1 MSNALY
7 AAGGRWFVGQYERP
21 EPLIPKESR
30 VAIADTAG
38 STQTTGS
45 SLRTLRAHIALTKP
59 RIIELLLVTAVP
71 TMFLAAEGLPTWQVT
86 VAVLAGGAFAA
97 GAANTFNSLYDR
109 DIDAVMQRTTHR
121 PAVLGSVSLRA
132 GFIQGLVLSALSIT
146 VLAVLA
152 NPLSALLALVAIVGY
167 AVGYTMLLK
176 RRTDQNIVWGGA
188 AGCMPVLIAWAA
200 VTGTLSWAPVVLFMI
215 VFWWTP
221 PHYWPLAIKYRDDY
235 RAADIPMLPVVR
247 TPRSVARHIV
257 VYSWLMVLTSLSLV
271 LVAPVGWVYVI
282 GASVMG
288 VAFLSQAYRLWWS
301 IRRDE
306 ADDYSAPSLRL
317 SMQLFHGSIS
327 YLAIIF
333 LLVGVSPFVV

>member
-1 MSNALY
+1 MATVQTSQ
-7 AAGGRWFVGQYERP
+7 GER
-21 EPLIPKESR
+21 SR
-30 VAIADTAG
+30 ARVVDTV
-38 STQTTGS
+38 
-45 SLRTLRAHIALTKP
+45 RAHVALTKP

-71 TMFLAAEGLPTWQVT
+71 TMFLAAEGLPTWRAT
-86 VAVLAGGAFAA
+86 VAVLLGGACAA

-109 DIDAVMQRTTHR
+109 DIDTIMERTTHR
-121 PAVLGSVSLRA
+121 PAVLGSVSIRA
-132 GFIQGLVLSALSIT
+132 GFIQGLVLSALSVSILT
-146 VLAVLA
+146 IVA
-152 NPLSALLALVAIVGY
+152 NPLSGLLALIAIVGY
-167 AVGYTMLLK
+167 AVGYTILLK

-221 PHYWPLAIKYRDDY
+221 PHYWPLAIKYREDY
-235 RAADIPMLPVVR
+235 RAAGVPMLPVVR

-257 VYSWLMVLTSLSLV
+257 IYSWLMVATSLLLLV
-271 LVAPVGWVYVI
+271 VAPVGWVYGI
-282 GASVMG
+282 GAGLVG
-288 VAFLSQAYRLWWS
+288 AAFLFQAYRLWGS
-301 IRRDE
+301 IKRDGV
-306 ADDYSAPSLRL
+306 AAGQTDDYSAATLRV

>member
-1 MSNALY
+1 M
-7 AAGGRWFVGQYERP
+7 
-21 EPLIPKESR
+21 
-30 VAIADTAG
+30 AIAHSAG
-38 STQTTGS
+38 STPVRS
-45 SLRTLRAHIALTKP
+45 SIRDSVRAHVALTKP

-86 VAVLAGGAFAA
+86 VAVLVGGAFAA

-109 DIDAVMQRTTHR
+109 DIDALMHRTTRR
-121 PAVLGSVSLRA
+121 PAVLGSVSIRA
-132 GFIQGLVLSALSIT
+132 GFLQGLVLSGLSIT
-146 VLAVLA
+146 VLAVWA

-188 AGCMPVLIAWAA
+188 AGCMPVLIAWSA
-200 VTGTLSWAPVVLFMI
+200 VTGSLSWAPVVLFMI

-235 RAADIPMLPVVR
+235 RAAGVPMLPVTR
-247 TPRSVARHIV
+247 SPRSVARHV
-257 VYSWLMVLTSLSLV
+257 VAYSWLMVVTSLLLV
-271 LVAPVGWVYVI
+271 LVAPVGWVYGV
-282 GASVMG
+282 GAALVG
-288 VAFLSQAYRLWWS
+288 AVFLVQAYRLWAGV
-301 IRRDE
+301 RRDRRSKISTDE
-306 ADDYSAPSLRL
+306 YSPATLRI

-333 LLVGVSPFVV
+333 LLVGVSPFVM

>member
-1 MSNALY
+1 M
-7 AAGGRWFVGQYERP
+7 
-21 EPLIPKESR
+21 
-30 VAIADTAG
+30 AIAHSAG
-38 STQTTGS
+38 STPVRS
-45 SLRTLRAHIALTKP
+45 SIRDSVRAHVALTKP

-86 VAVLAGGAFAA
+86 VAVLVGGAFAA

-109 DIDAVMQRTTHR
+109 DIDALMHRTTRR
-121 PAVLGSVSLRA
+121 PAVLGSVSIRA
-132 GFIQGLVLSALSIT
+132 GFLQGLVLSGLSIT
-146 VLAVLA
+146 VLAVWA

-188 AGCMPVLIAWAA
+188 AGCMPVLIAWSA
-200 VTGTLSWAPVVLFMI
+200 VTGSLSWAPVVLFMI

-235 RAADIPMLPVVR
+235 RAAGVPMLPVTR
-247 TPRSVARHIV
+247 SPRSVARHV
-257 VYSWLMVLTSLSLV
+257 VAYSWLMVVTSLLLV
-271 LVAPVGWVYVI
+271 LVAPVGWVYGV
-282 GASVMG
+282 GAALVG
-288 VAFLSQAYRLWWS
+288 AVFLVQAYRLWAGV
-301 IRRDE
+301 RRDRRSQISTDE
-306 ADDYSAPSLRL
+306 YSPATLRI

-333 LLVGVSPFVV
+333 LLVGVSPFVM

>member
-1 MSNALY
+1 MGVETVSSTS
-7 AAGGRWFVGQYERP
+7 AGG
-21 EPLIPKESR
+21 
-30 VAIADTAG
+30 
-38 STQTTGS
+38 
-45 SLRTLRAHIALTKP
+45 SLRSRFKAHVALTKP

-86 VAVLAGGAFAA
+86 IAVLVGGAFAA

-109 DIDAVMQRTTHR
+109 DIDSVMQRTTHR
-121 PAVLGSVSLRA
+121 PAVRGSVSMRA
-132 GFIQGLVLSALSIT
+132 GFLQGVVLSALSIT

-152 NPLSALLALVAIVGY
+152 NPLSALLGLIAIVGY

-188 AGCMPVLIAWAA
+188 AGCMPVLIAWSA
-200 VTGTLSWAPVVLFMI
+200 VTGSLTWAPVVLFMI

-221 PHYWPLAIKYRDDY
+221 PHYWPLAIKYREDY
-235 RAADIPMLPVVR
+235 RAAGVPMLPVTR

-257 VYSWLMVLTSLSLV
+257 AYSWLMVLTSLTLL
-271 LVAPVGWVYVI
+271 LVAPVGWVYGV
-282 GASVMG
+282 GAGLVG
-288 VAFLSQAYRLWWS
+288 AAFLVQAYRLWRS
-301 IRRDE
+301 IKQD
-306 ADDYSAPSLRL
+306 AAGGDSGGDYSPGSLRL
-317 SMQLFHGSIS
+317 AMQLFHGSIS